1 MNAAPEDRW
10 NDRLAAAASLLSARM
25 DAPPSLDELAAAA
38 CVSPYHF
45 HRVWRAL
52 TGETVGETIARL
64 RIEASQHRLRAA
76 GGSVTTAAMDAGFA
90 TPQAFARAFRRQTG
104 ITPSDFVGGAVV
116 DDRPLADTEVRVV
129 LREPFE
135 VVALRRNGNDYAAV
149 AEGYGRL
156 FAWAGAAGLMGQFQG
171 IYGIALDDV
180 VSVDDAR
187 FDACVA
193 LGRVEPPGEF
203 RLETIAGGH
212 YACLTYRGDYA
223 GLPAAEARLMATTLL
238 DLDAEPADAPML
250 HHYLN
255 DPDETPVE
263 DLLTGIYIPL
273 ASGR

>member
-1 MNAAPEDRW
+1 MNAMPEDRW
-10 NDRLAAAASLLSARM
+10 NDRLAAAARLLTQRLE
-25 DAPPSLDELAAAA
+25 APPTLEELARAA
-38 CVSPYHF
+38 CVSAYHF
-45 HRVWRAL
+45 HRVWRAM

-76 GGSVTTAAMDAGFA
+76 GGNVTAAAMDAGFA
-90 TPQAFARAFRRQTG
+90 TPQAFARAFRRHTG
-104 ITPSDFVGGAVV
+104 VTPTAFVGGAAVE
-116 DDRPLADTEVRVV
+116 DRPLADTEVRVV
-129 LREPFE
+129 LREPLE

-156 FAWAGAAGLMGQFQG
+156 FAWAGAAGLMEHFQG

-180 VSVDDAR
+180 VSVDEAR

-193 LGRVEPPGEF
+193 LGHVQPPDAF
-203 RLETIAGGH
+203 RLVAIPGGH
-212 YACLTYRGDYA
+212 YATLTYRGDYA
-223 GLPAAEARLMATTLL
+223 GLPEAEARLMATALL

-250 HHYLN
+250 HAYLN

-263 DLLTGIYIPL
+263 DLLTGIYLPL